1 MITQGKKNKFLIEFD
16 RTKKRRDLRM
26 QETYFHNLI
35 AYNDAQRHSVVVE
48 DKVSG

>member
-1 MITQGKKNKFLIEFD
+1 
-16 RTKKRRDLRM
+16 M

-48 DKVSG
+48 DKVNCNVLKIEIKSCPKSSSNIRFFAFA